1 MNNHLHS
8 HLAFCRRA
16 SQRKWFVLLAT
27 LWVSIFFVSA
37 CTAPTEVP
45 DTSGASETLP
55 VMPAGATPT
64 LAEEPSGSP
73 TAAILISRQASATQD
88 PNCTYSMQYWAQH
101 PEAWLTDN
109 IIIGRLTY
117 SMQDARQI
125 LVQNNQDSTRALV
138 LKEFFA
144 ATLNVL
150 KGADGRVIERD
161 MIAASDWLNRHPAY
175 DRLTPEERAE
185 GEALFRVLNA
195 FNLGE
200 TGPGRCADEP
210 VITLTTAPTGTAT
223 ATATATRRPG
233 TRPAATRTPR
243 PTLRG
248 PGRTSSPPSTTAP
261 APTAGGSTPTVGG
274 PPPATATRPA
284 ATATARPTSTATS
297 RPTAAPTSTP
307 VFPTPTNP
315 VIPTSPPPTSPPT
328 QTPEPDPPTE
338 EPAPPTEEPSPE
350 PLIIIDLPLLPPIR
364 IP

>member
-223 ATATATRRPG
+223 ATATRRPG